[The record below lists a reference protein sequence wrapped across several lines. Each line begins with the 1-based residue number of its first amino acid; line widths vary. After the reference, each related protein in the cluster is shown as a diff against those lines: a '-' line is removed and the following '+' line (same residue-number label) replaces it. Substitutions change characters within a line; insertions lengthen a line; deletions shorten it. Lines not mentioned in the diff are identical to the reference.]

1 MQVLWLKMKIQ
12 LSERS
17 YLEDQ
22 TLIIQLTKKLLMQP
36 LVSF

>member
-1 MQVLWLKMKIQ
+1 MKVQ

-22 TLIIQLTKKLLMQP
+22 ALIIQLTNKLLMQT

>member
-1 MQVLWLKMKIQ
+1 MKK

-22 TLIIQLTKKLLMQP
+22 ALIIQLTKELLIQP